1 MPREKSAQLV
11 LDFAPAP
18 RGVSLT
24 RPLARHRYR
33 KTLLQKIHYVRRF
46 FPELDG
52 RTIRV
57 GLTRSAAGLAVPGG
71 LEVWVHPSQ
80 TTYHTIAHE
89 FVHLLQGRGDIPK
102 GEKSCDVFALA
113 RHWTLNDS
121 MPFYVRVPSA
131 FLTPEGTIGP
141 GSAKILCDTAR
152 LALAKRK
159 EGLRNYIAYFEETI
173 ESFRRERKTREEASP
188 GRARRTGRAAV
199 FETGKHAKTRHA
211 EASPLQVDVLLSTPD
226 GDPLD

>member
-1 MPREKSAQLV
+1 MPKKESAQLV
-11 LDFAPAP
+11 LDFPLEP
-18 RGVSLT
+18 RGVALT

-33 KTLLQKIHYVRRF
+33 NALLEKIHYVRRF

-80 TTYHTIAHE
+80 TTYHSLTHE
-89 FVHLLQGRGDIPK
+89 FVHLLQGRGEVPK

-121 MPFYVRVPSA
+121 APFYVRVPPE
-131 FLTPEGTIGP
+131 FQTPEGKIEP
-141 GSAKILCDTAR
+141 ESAKILCDTAR

-159 EGLRNYIAYFEETI
+159 EGLRNYIAFFEETV
-173 ESFRRERKTREEASP
+173 ESVRRGRKALAGASP
-188 GRARRTGRAAV
+188 GRARRKGRAAA
-199 FETGKHAKTRHA
+199 FETGKHAKIPRA
-211 EASPLQVDVLLSTPD
+211 DAAPLQVDVLLPAPD